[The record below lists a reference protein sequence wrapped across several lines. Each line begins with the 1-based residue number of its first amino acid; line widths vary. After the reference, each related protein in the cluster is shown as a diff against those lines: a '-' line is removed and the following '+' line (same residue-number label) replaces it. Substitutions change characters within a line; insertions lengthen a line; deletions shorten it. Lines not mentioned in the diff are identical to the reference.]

1 MFLNCQK
8 LCIEYCTVYSNIQMF
23 SFVLGTSRT
32 KFSLMKLDE
41 TRLNTK
47 ATQEGFGLKLRL
59 CNFWI
64 GDSCRILYSIDSYV
78 CSEMFPLPL
87 GA

>member
-1 MFLNCQK
+1 
-8 LCIEYCTVYSNIQMF
+8 MF

-41 TRLNTK
+41 TRLNSK
-47 ATQEGFGLKLRL
+47 ATQEGFGLKLLL

-64 GDSCRILYSIDSYV
+64 GVSCRILYSIDSYV

-87 GA
+87 GAWDGLQTFIVALPGPSI